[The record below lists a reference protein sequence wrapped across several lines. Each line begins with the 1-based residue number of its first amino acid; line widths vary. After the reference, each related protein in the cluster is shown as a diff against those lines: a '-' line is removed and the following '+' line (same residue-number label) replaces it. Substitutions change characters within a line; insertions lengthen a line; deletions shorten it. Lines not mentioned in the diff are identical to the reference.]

1 MRWLSRDRDID
12 MLTRLIGLA
21 AAAVLIA
28 TPVAATALTVTN
40 QDKREHTLF
49 ILEEDDDWSATIQP
63 GKTLRNLCTSPC
75 SIAIGAKEELDLEG
89 NEVVTIEDG
98 RLIVIR

>member
-1 MRWLSRDRDID
+1 

-21 AAAVLIA
+21 EAAVLIA
-28 TPVAATALTVTN
+28 TPVAAHALTVTN

-75 SIAIGAKEELDLEG
+75 SIAIGPKEELDLEG

>member
-1 MRWLSRDRDID
+1 

-63 GKTLRNLCTSPC
+63 GKTLRNLCSSPC
-75 SIAIGAKEELDLEG
+75 SIAIGPKEELDLEG